1 MSTLYNQPERFF
13 GFFAK
18 ERFSPEEERLASKL
32 RGFYRQWNLLE
43 KNGTGPIIDFDLAPY
58 SPEYEAGKKILQ
70 GKPLKAERALVISTL
85 EEYLEETAQTPFSS
99 GRQQKDY
106 LLAKL
111 RASHAY
117 ARRVN
122 GEAFDP
128 FEYIYQVDGVRPIK
142 IPEGVIDQQKQKVS
156 DSLKEA
162 GCQKYN
168 ATNLQEFFESW
179 IITDPNA
186 IATEIDRFGND
197 TLATLGNILGE
208 KIRDKVSYK
217 TEVVK
222 ENIYWVNWTDGDI
235 RLFVLK
241 INTHPRHRLRW
252 IRGKPSIMGEH
263 EIGVHFGEMTF
274 RSERIAQKKLLPI
287 FGITTVFEPE
297 QFVSEGIAQALPF
310 FLQDELRLS
319 KESILVLELDYLRQL
334 VYNNVHVII
343 NSPDFSQTPEKIAEI
358 KDYIWPFLPTE
369 AEDAILR
376 EIEDRTTNP
385 KLQAYQYVYG
395 YSFYLHR
402 LYAQGLSYYGKRE
415 FLKAIFESPMTPAQE
430 FNAWK
435 DLFAKPQFRSREI
448 SQPPEWLSQMSLT
461 P

>member
-1 MSTLYNQPERFF
+1 MSQTEKFFSFF
-13 GFFAK
+13 GR
-18 ERFSPEEERLASKL
+18 ERFSPEEERLASEL

-43 KNGTGPIIDFDLAPY
+43 KNGAGKIIDFDLAPY
-58 SPEYEAGKKILQ
+58 SPEYEAGKKISR
-70 GKPLKAERALVISTL
+70 GRPIKTERALVISML
-85 EEYLEETAQTPFSS
+85 GEYLEETAQTPFLS

-128 FEYIYQVDGVRPIK
+128 FEYIYQVDGVRPTK
-142 IPEGVIDQQKQKVS
+142 IPEWVIDEQKQKVS
-156 DSLKEA
+156 DILKEA
-162 GCQKYN
+162 GCQKYD
-168 ATNLQEFFESW
+168 ATSLQEFFESW
-179 IITDPNA
+179 IITDPNV
-186 IATEIDRFGND
+186 IATEIEAFGD
-197 TLATLGNILGE
+197 QTLAILGNILGE

-217 TEVVK
+217 TEIVE
-222 ENIYWVNWTDGDI
+222 ENVYWVNWTDGDL

-252 IRGKPSIMGEH
+252 IRGRPPLMGEH
-263 EIGVHFGEMTF
+263 EPGAHFGGMIV

-297 QFVSEGIAQALPF
+297 QFVSEGIAQTLPF
-310 FLQDELRLS
+310 FLENELRLP
-319 KESILVLELDYLRQL
+319 KESMVVLELDYLRQL
-334 VYNNVHVII
+334 VYNNVHMMV
-343 NSPDFSQTPEKIAEI
+343 NSPDFSKTPEKVAEI
-358 KDYIWPFLPTE
+358 KDYIWQALPTE
-369 AEDAILR
+369 PEEAISK
-376 EIEDRTTNP
+376 EIEDRTTNY

-402 LYAQGLSYYGKRE
+402 LYAQGLSYSGKRE
-415 FLKAIFESPMTPAQE
+415 FLKAIFESPMTPTQE
-430 FNAWK
+430 FNLWK
-435 DLFAKPQFRSREI
+435 DLFAKPQFRSKGTA
-448 SQPPEWLSQMSLT
+448 QPLEWLNQMSLT